1 MGTGA
6 VAELTEGGK
15 IGTAAAVQSAS
26 ADTRPGKER
35 MGGGMECSAGAREGG

>member
-15 IGTAAAVQSAS
+15 NGTTAAVQSAS

-35 MGGGMECSAGAREGG
+35 MGGMECSAGAREGG